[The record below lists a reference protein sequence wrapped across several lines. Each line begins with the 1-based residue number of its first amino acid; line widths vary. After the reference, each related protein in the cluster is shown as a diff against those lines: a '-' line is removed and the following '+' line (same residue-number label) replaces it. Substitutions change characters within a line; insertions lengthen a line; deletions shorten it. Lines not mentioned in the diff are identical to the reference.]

1 MIWAWR
7 KWTPEGEQ
15 TFWTFFSA
23 ASSQLHLLWGYRSNV
38 IQAIAAALH
47 PNPHALQC
55 LEILTRQTKSF
66 GKAFSRMQRYSISRF
81 VKLPGCNTLV
91 LSFWR
96 KVVEAANAP
105 PDLVTD
111 EFMSIHPVHLVVQS
125 MAIFKESL
133 AQWSPKKA
141 GPVIEMDAPIDLERW
156 QDDPEEFLNT
166 DDNESEEWEFNIP
179 STPNSFDN
187 ILQREAIYCALG
199 RCTYRLK
206 DRVNFEIWLPVL
218 AKEARDSNPAYRLMI
233 RRIAWL
239 LGKRHFDCMR
249 EVGVSRQIWEIL
261 LFILFDRSEAS
272 DPANKDFIATDFLL
286 YMAQYLSALFLM
298 MDEAKTSESKNKIIK
313 SIKSIIG
320 QAGLHI
326 IPLIQPITEPLP
338 RLWTA
343 TGTDYMLKQSLIT
356 LVKELVDATKE
367 HSIAL
372 HGLVVPLVQESL
384 LPSNYAQLD
393 IDMFALWTAATQ
405 YCRSI
410 HVPPGQPGLFDLF
423 PALINL
429 LANELDQLEAIN
441 TLLEGYY
448 IRDTATVLQQHGPQL
463 LAAYTEPHGRA
474 IATDIQDITQSIGLM
489 VQLSPSAMSWALA
502 MHTSGLFVVLM
513 NFALKNKVLVS
524 DHFYVF
530 SRMVLQDPAV
540 FVQLLVDSAPLLDK
554 SVRCNN
560 IEETI
565 DKVMDVWW
573 RNFDIV
579 AESRYRKLTAMTMA
593 CLATTG
599 RPEIIKRLPNEI
611 ANIWLEVLGET
622 KEALLEY
629 PDNPSHLN
637 SYWTENGGEPPP
649 RWLRN
654 AEDTIEGERRT
665 QIWKEDPV

>member
-1 MIWAWR
+1 
-7 KWTPEGEQ
+7 
-15 TFWTFFSA
+15 
-23 ASSQLHLLWGYRSNV
+23 
-38 IQAIAAALH
+38 
-47 PNPHALQC
+47 
-55 LEILTRQTKSF
+55 
-66 GKAFSRMQRYSISRF
+66 
-81 VKLPGCNTLV
+81 
-91 LSFWR
+91 
-96 KVVEAANAP
+96 
-105 PDLVTD
+105 
-111 EFMSIHPVHLVVQS
+111 
-125 MAIFKESL
+125 
-133 AQWSPKKA
+133 
-141 GPVIEMDAPIDLERW
+141 
-156 QDDPEEFLNT
+156 
-166 DDNESEEWEFNIP
+166 
-179 STPNSFDN
+179 
-187 ILQREAIYCALG
+187 
-199 RCTYRLK
+199 
-206 DRVNFEIWLPVL
+206 
-218 AKEARDSNPAYRLMI
+218 MI

-272 DPANKDFIATDFLL
+272 DPAVRLTAVVSVSERNKDFIATDFLL

-573 RNFDIV
+573 RNVSCPSGPTLRTFEPFHAGFISKFDIV